1 MLAYY
6 ILLPIGLLLLA
17 ISIGVG
23 AYQHWFIRHGVLT
36 EGTVIGNV
44 KKSSNG
50 RYSPKI
56 QIRTNE
62 GKEIIFVPA
71 ISSTPPMYN
80 EGDKVPVVY
89 QGEDARI
96 FSFGFRFGLAW
107 AFLCVGVAMVVIAL
121 GFKYGDW
128 MMHSFYGVSK
138 ITP

>member
-17 ISIGVG
+17 ISVGVG
-23 AYQHWFIRHGVLT
+23 TYQHWFIKHSVLT
-36 EGTVIGNV
+36 EGRVIGNV
-44 KKSSNG
+44 RKG
-50 RYSPKI
+50 RGYSPKI
-56 QIRTNE
+56 EIRTNE
-62 GKEIIFVPA
+62 GKEIIFTPA
-71 ISSTPPMYN
+71 GSSNPPIYN

-96 FSFGFRFGLAW
+96 FSFGFRFGLPW
-107 AFLCVGVAMVVIAL
+107 AFLCVGVAMVVIAF

-128 MMHSFYGVSK
+128 IMNSFYGASR